1 MTYKQVTE
9 LIGTTAVEATKFR
22 YMEQG
27 HSLTGKSA
35 ASIRDEVTMRGN
47 DTVIT
52 IYSNNTVYYLNR
64 GVPYNKIP
72 YTQGSG
78 AKTSKFIDGLQA
90 YAKLR
95 FGLSDKEA
103 LSVAFQI
110 ARKAVKPGGGLP
122 SEESKKF
129 SKTGKRTGFV
139 NDAILDVV
147 KELTPKMGRLIF
159 QSISQ
164 KQIEGR

>member
-1 MTYKQVTE
+1 MNLTLVTNQIE
-9 LIGTTAVEATKFR
+9 KVAEQATKTR
-22 YMEQG
+22 YLEQG
-27 HSLTGKSA
+27 HNLTGKGA
-35 ASIRDEVTMRGN
+35 ASIHAQTTTRGN

-52 IYSNNTVYYLNR
+52 VYAADYVYILNR
-64 GVPYNKIP
+64 GVPAARIP
-72 YTQGSG
+72 YSQGSG
-78 AKTSKFIDGLQA
+78 ATTSKYIDGLQN

-110 ARKAVKPGGGLP
+110 ARKQKAQGMPTIA
-122 SEESKKF
+122 SQRF

-139 NDAILDVV
+139 NDAILDVI
-147 KELTPKMGRLIF
+147 KELKPTIGKLIF
-159 QSISQ
+159 KSISQ